1 MGLFGGTRVKTNMAE
16 SRADCGSDSKVL
28 AEQDR
33 NKVEVFERKKSE
45 NVKLRQEDV
54 PGAILPRQIPEE
66 CTVKQ
71 LQRWLLCR
79 GAKTKRKCS
88 SYKGKQT
95 LKCNS
100 NTLRCSLLL

>member
-1 MGLFGGTRVKTNMAE
+1 VGSKVSMQALTGLFGGTRVKTNME
-16 SRADCGSDSKVL
+16 ECCADCGSDSKVL

-33 NKVEVFERKKSE
+33 NKVEVIESKKSE

-79 GAKTKRKCS
+79 GAKTT
-88 SYKGKQT
+88 GKKMQ
-95 LKCNS
+95 LVQ
-100 NTLRCSLLL
+100 R

>member
-1 MGLFGGTRVKTNMAE
+1 MGLFGGTRVEINMAE
-16 SRADCGSDSKVL
+16 RSADRSSDSKVL

-33 NKVEVFERKKSE
+33 NKVEVIERKKSE

-54 PGAILPRQIPEE
+54 PGAILLLQIPEE

-79 GAKTKRKCS
+79 GDKTT
-88 SYKGKQT
+88 GKKMQFVQ
-95 LKCNS
+95 
-100 NTLRCSLLL
+100 R